1 MFCVILCSHRVWNP
15 SPNLNPSPAVEMSHY
30 TVTVLI
36 FSLKEASFTAFSMV
50 FITHLNKYR
59 HISKVIIK
67 VARLFRLIFVPCI
80 YSSEYG
86 DRYVSFGSI
95 HLPMLFI
102 ILVCIFQG
110 LYFAGLFLFHT
121 GRHDK
126 AREYIDR
133 MLKQAPKAKDV
144 WNCLF

>member
-1 MFCVILCSHRVWNP
+1 M
-15 SPNLNPSPAVEMSHY
+15 EMSHY

-50 FITHLNKYR
+50 FFTHFNKYR
-59 HISKVIIK
+59 HISKVKIK
-67 VARLFRLIFVPCI
+67 VDRLSVSYLYPVFI
-80 YSSEYG
+80 YTSEYG
-86 DRYVSFGSI
+86 DRYVSFGFI
-95 HLPMLFI
+95 HLPMSFM
-102 ILVCIFQG
+102 ILICIFQG